1 MRRGEESLDREGVNG
16 GASEGGNFRE
26 EIKCR
31 VGPENATPESKF
43 KVSSY

>member
-1 MRRGEESLDREGVNG
+1 MWGRIESPCCNK